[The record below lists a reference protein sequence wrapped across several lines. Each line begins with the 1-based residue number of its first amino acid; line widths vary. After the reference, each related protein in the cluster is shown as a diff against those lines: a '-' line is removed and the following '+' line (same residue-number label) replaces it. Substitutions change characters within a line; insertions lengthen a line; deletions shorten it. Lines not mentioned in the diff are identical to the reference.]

1 MEIFEEQLDQSEL
14 YKLPNFDEKIALT
27 DQDSQNILENIQ
39 SQDKEPSLFEFVPGS
54 RFIPGTKEYEYFKQ
68 SKELAKEKYNNKLA
82 YRGSLIDET
91 ITNEGFKSNDLNL
104 KREITMSKSFNT

>member
-39 SQDKEPSLFEFVPGS
+39 SQDKEPSLFDFAPG
-54 RFIPGTKEYEYFKQ
+54 
-68 SKELAKEKYNNKLA
+68 KLCH
-82 YRGSLIDET
+82 I
-91 ITNEGFKSNDLNL
+91 F
-104 KREITMSKSFNT
+104 